1 MDAVYILGIILVLIL
16 LSFSI
21 FKKSLKLIFKII
33 LNTAIGVVALIC
45 VNAIGRYIGVTIGIN
60 LVSALV
66 VGVLGLPGVA
76 LLLLLQW
83 LMII

>member
-33 LNTAIGVVALIC
+33 LNTAIGLSLIHIC
-45 VNAIGRYIGVTIGIN
+45 FHSEA
-60 LVSALV
+60 
-66 VGVLGLPGVA
+66 
-76 LLLLLQW
+76 
-83 LMII
+83 